1 MEDDPNSD
9 YLENTCL
16 NGEENSFS
24 RGSSI
29 VICFDFSS
37 FVIFQPSDAAKD

>member
-16 NGEENSFS
+16 NGM
-24 RGSSI
+24 RTAR
-29 VICFDFSS
+29 DFVY
-37 FVIFQPSDAAKD
+37 FMRRELIRQFMFFYP